1 MTDRRDPSTSNLQQA
16 LTRYMAEQKISRRD
30 LLDRIA
36 KVGSAVALAPVIAA
50 CASSTGSPAASAA
63 APTPAGSGA
72 APSAA
77 PSAAAAASPEPELF
91 VYNWADYIG
100 EDVVPSFEE
109 KYGVKVT
116 YDFFDTYDTMYTRIG
131 ADGGGF
137 DVAFPVSTDIPGFI
151 ERGLVRELDQ
161 SLLTNIGNLGAAWA
175 DPGYDRGNKYS
186 VPYMWWTTGIAYD
199 TEQITEELTS
209 SEALW
214 DPRWSGHIAMLDDY
228 REVFAIALK
237 RLGHSGNTT
246 DEAELDAALA
256 LLQEQKP
263 LVRTYT
269 TDDIGVLS
277 TGDAWIAHA
286 WAADVYQVQ
295 VERPSVTYY
304 VPEEGGVKG
313 SDTMVVLSG
322 AKHPV
327 AAHLFI
333 NHLLDAEVSASNTNF
348 IGYMGPNEAAKE
360 FIDPTILEDPAV
372 NPDQQIVARLEEL
385 LELGADD
392 DKYVERWNTLR
403 AGG

>member
-1 MTDRRDPSTSNLQQA
+1 MTERYDASSIDLENA
-16 LTRYMAEQKISRRD
+16 LVRYMAEQRLSRRQ

-36 KVGSAVALAPVIAA
+36 KVGSATALAPIIAA
-50 CASSTGSPAASAA
+50 CASSSGSPAGSAA
-63 APTPAGSGA
+63 APTTAASGA

-77 PSAAAAASPEPELF
+77 PSAAAASPEPELF

-100 EDVVPSFEE
+100 EEVVPSFEE

-116 YDFFDTYDTMYTRIG
+116 YDFFDNYDTMYARLG

-137 DVAFPVSTDIPGFI
+137 DVTFPVSTDIPGFI
-151 ERGLVRELDQ
+151 ERGLARELDH
-161 SLLTNIGNLGAAWA
+161 SLLTNIGNLGAEWA
-175 DPGYDRGNKYS
+175 NPGYDPGNKYS

-246 DEAELDAALA
+246 DEAQLDEALA

-327 AAHLFI
+327 AANLFI
-333 NHLLDAEVSASNTNF
+333 NHVLDAEVSAANTNF

-360 FIDPTILEDPAV
+360 FIDPAILEDPAV
-372 NPDQQIVARLEEL
+372 NPDQAIVDKLEEL
-385 LELGADD
+385 LDLGPDD